1 MSYIEDYSVQLNR
14 EVSNIPKFVADMIIL
29 NSGNIVNEV
38 KRRWILGKSVDGGI
52 IGEYRSDE
60 YRQFKISI
68 NPQAKGFVDLH
79 YTGSLA
85 DLLTVRKAGNLFEIY
100 STDSKFQSIGKKY
113 GFEEFGL
120 SSEEQEQLF
129 SEIYEIVVESIMNK
143 LWQ

>member
-1 MSYIEDYSVQLNR
+1 MSYIEQYSNQLNK

-52 IGEYRSDE
+52 IGEYRSEE
-60 YRQFKISI
+60 YRQYKIGI

-79 YTGSLA
+79 DTGSLA
-85 DLLTVRKAGNLFEIY
+85 DLLTVKKSGSLFEIY
-100 STDSKFQSIGKKY
+100 STDSKFQMIGKKY
-113 GFEEFGL
+113 GFDEFGL

-129 SEIYEIVVESIMNK
+129 SEIYEIVVESIMNN
-143 LWQ
+143 LWR